1 MPLLKLLHFLGLIGW
16 CGSLLYLPGLLM
28 AQVHDIHKADRPYRS
43 GTGDIT
49 SELDAPVP
57 ALQLLRPE
65 LLRYV
70 FTLIATPCALVA
82 IISGTLL
89 FIRHSLFDPWLILKL
104 SLVAV
109 MVVGHA
115 LCGALILKSDN
126 LAPRT
131 IRAWSIGLA
140 VALSLAIGGT
150 LYLVLAKPGW
160 SGA

>member
-16 CGSLLYLPGLLM
+16 CGSLLYLPGLLI
-28 AQVHDIHKADRPYRS
+28 AQGRDIHKADRPYRP
-43 GTGDIT
+43 GTGDVT
-49 SELDAPVP
+49 SELDTPLP

-82 IISGTLL
+82 IISGTVL

-104 SLVAV
+104 SLVAI

-115 LCGALILKSDN
+115 LCGALILKLDS
-126 LAPRT
+126 LSPKAVRT
-131 IRAWSIGLA
+131 WSMGLA
-140 VALSLAIGGT
+140 VALSLAIVGT